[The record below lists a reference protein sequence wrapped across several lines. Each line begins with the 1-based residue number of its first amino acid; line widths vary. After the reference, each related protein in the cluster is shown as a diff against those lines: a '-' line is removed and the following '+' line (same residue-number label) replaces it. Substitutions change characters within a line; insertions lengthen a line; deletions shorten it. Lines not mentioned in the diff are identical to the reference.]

1 MGQKPSSPTSRTEEA
16 FLFFSS
22 LQPEKQTY
30 AAVAEH
36 FGVNLTTVKRW
47 GTQGRWRHRLAER
60 ETEIARKAADR
71 VATAAVDDRARRLKM
86 LELATVKLVSG
97 IAEGTVRGSYGD
109 LERLLRLEGFLK
121 GTDQSIPREE
131 VARLF
136 DLFLLAIEREIDDP
150 EQRQRIAQ
158 AIRDALDAE
167 EAPRGMGKGGRR

>member
-1 MGQKPSSPTSRTEEA
+1 
-16 FLFFSS
+16 
-22 LQPEKQTY
+22 
-30 AAVAEH
+30 
-36 FGVNLTTVKRW
+36 
-47 GTQGRWRHRLAER
+47 
-60 ETEIARKAADR
+60 
-71 VATAAVDDRARRLKM
+71 M

-150 EQRQRIAQ
+150 EQRQPGQ
-158 AIRDALDAE
+158 P
-167 EAPRGMGKGGRR
+167 APRHRYPGRHCKIGKKCLRLRPEANRRLSVSLREFKAA